1 MKVNAAGG
9 LDLYANQSSAVLTSA
24 VWGDGFID
32 NPAEAGDPARRHGEI
47 PSLFGAV
54 PVSIRILYFA
64 RLRED
69 MGIAEEMY
77 DLPARR
83 RDVSSLRAQ
92 LAARGGAS
100 ATALGQGKAVRVS
113 VNRISRA
120 AIRRSRPGDEV
131 AFFPPVTGG

>member
-1 MKVNAAGG
+1 M
-9 LDLYANQSSAVLTSA
+9 
-24 VWGDGFID
+24 
-32 NPAEAGDPARRHGEI
+32 
-47 PSLFGAV
+47 
-54 PVSIRILYFA
+54 SIRILYFA

-77 DLPARR
+77 DLPGESC
-83 RDVSSLRAQ
+83 DVGGLRAL

-113 VNRISRA
+113 VNLELA
-120 AIRRSRPGDEV
+120 RSDTPVKAGDEV